1 MEEKV
6 MSFGPSPWM
15 KKARVFGY
23 ARISTAKQTS
33 DDKRVKDV
41 KKKATIK
48 RQIAEVNSALKAQG
62 LPTVK
67 PKDWYAEIASGT
79 DGKRAEWNKMQQDA
93 MMHQGPLF
101 IAVKDESRWGRNID
115 DAVLAW
121 APLKKRGI
129 PIYAVTT
136 GIQTGTSADIRPSEN
151 FIFILNSG
159 FAQQV
164 SDIQKKKALESA
176 ERQKKEGVIAG
187 KGQSLFPFARND
199 PLDALI
205 DNYSLLGMKPKDGGG
220 KTRLKELVVSVSNPN
235 GATSV
240 EQVNR
245 ELTREEERRDK
256 LTPAEYKEWYDYRK
270 MIRNILIENESDP
283 WAVKGNKEGKE
294 SYPMKALMR
303 MTGAYLKTPSEFE
316 QRTTEE
322 IQNIQDN
329 FFDFLS
335 DKDRNRYRKK

>member
-1 MEEKV
+1 
-6 MSFGPSPWM
+6 MSFGASPWM

-23 ARISTAKQTS
+23 ARISTTKQTA

-41 KKKATIK
+41 TKKATIK

-67 PKDWYAEIASGT
+67 AKDWYAEIASGT
-79 DGKRAEWNKMQQDA
+79 DGKRAQWNKMQQDA
-93 MMHQGPLF
+93 MLHEGPLF

-136 GIQTGTSADIRPSEN
+136 GIQTGTSVDIRPSEN

-164 SDIQKKKALESA
+164 SDIQRKKALESA
-176 ERQKKEGVIAG
+176 KRQKKEGMIAG
-187 KGQSLFPFARND
+187 KGETLFPFARND

-205 DNYSLLGMKPKDGGG
+205 DNFSLLGMKVKDGGG
-220 KTRLKELVVSVSNPN
+220 PSNLKRLVVSLSNPN
-235 GATSV
+235 GATSE
-240 EQVNR
+240 EQVSR
-245 ELTREEERRDK
+245 QIDKEKLRRK
-256 LTPAEYKEWYDYRK
+256 NLSPEEYKEWYDYRK
-270 MIRNILIENESDP
+270 MIRDVLIENDSDP

-294 SYPMKALMR
+294 SYPMKAVMR

-316 QRTTEE
+316 QRDMTEVNE
-322 IQNIQDN
+322 IQDN

-335 DKDRNRYRKK
+335 DKDKNRYRKK